1 MKTKVILSHLLKK
14 VHIKNKIN
22 NKIIPADNKHKGVRG
37 IKSKFFTAL
46 FAVVVAITLVYITA
60 PEEKAVVST
69 ENVTQSAGK
78 VSYILKDYNG
88 KLAIFYEDTQIP
100 YKIFDIFIS
109 NLPKKDREAIKSGIK
124 ASGDEE
130 LEKLISDYTS

>member
-1 MKTKVILSHLLKK
+1 M
-14 VHIKNKIN
+14 
-22 NKIIPADNKHKGVRG
+22 RG